1 MKALTDKQR
10 QWLWFAAL
18 CCAGLTAVFLLS
30 YLVRWLISI
39 TQVQISR

>member
-18 CCAGLTAVFLLS
+18 WCCGLIAVLILS
-30 YLVRWLISI
+30 YLVRWLIKI
-39 TQVQISR
+39 T

>member
-1 MKALTDKQR
+1 MKALTEKQR

-18 CCAGLTAVFLLS
+18 WCGGLFTVFLLS

-39 TQVQISR
+39 S